1 MRGKVT
7 GPALEGG
14 TMTEIRDRKGP
25 SRFAAR
31 QRAMRADLVRG
42 QAPAMILATQWQQYL
57 DRIRRLVRRSAQS

>member
-1 MRGKVT
+1 
-7 GPALEGG
+7 
-14 TMTEIRDRKGP
+14 MTEIRDRKGP

-57 DRIRRLVRRSAQS
+57 DRIRRLVRRSAQP